1 MSFSDS
7 LSSAS
12 RRVATDVSAPDG
24 AGKFSIS
31 EDWLAV
37 VAGLTLLALALSG
50 AIPAGLVP

>member
-12 RRVATDVSAPDG
+12 RRVAPDVSAPDG